1 MNKKISLILGSGGA
15 RGLTHIG
22 VIKELEARGFVI
34 DAVVGCSMG
43 ALVGG
48 FYCAGKLDIYE
59 EWVCQLSEWDTF
71 KFLDISLTP
80 QAGMMK
86 GDLIINT
93 LREMVGDIRIED
105 LPISYSAVATD
116 IIARKEVWLNSGDL
130 FDAIR
135 ASMAIPG
142 IFTPKQIDGRSLV
155 DGGLLNPLPVA
166 PSMFENNDLTV
177 AVSLSGYDVA
187 NPYGTIPLEEQQTRL
202 ENYRS
207 KIEQFLTGVQ
217 DRFGLE
223 ANGSVKRNQE
233 LRLTDVLL
241 GMFDTMQAAIS
252 RHRLASYPPDILIEI
267 PGNICQTH
275 EFYKARPLIAAG
287 RYWTEQALA
296 QYSER
301 WAGDQ

>member
-1 MNKKISLILGSGGA
+1 MSKRISLILGSGGA

-22 VIKELEARGFVI
+22 VIKELEKRGFII

-48 FYCAGKLDIYE
+48 FYCAGKLDVYE
-59 EWVCQLSEWDTF
+59 EWVSQLSEWDTL

-80 QAGMMK
+80 SSGMMK

-93 LREMVGDIRIED
+93 LKEMVGHTHIED
-105 LPISYSAVATD
+105 LPISFSAVATD
-116 IIARKEVWLNSGDL
+116 IVARKEVWLNSGDL

-142 IFTPKQIDGRSLV
+142 IFTPKIIDGKSLV
-155 DGGLLNPLPVA
+155 DGGVLNPLPVA
-166 PSMFENNDLTV
+166 PAMFEKNDLTV

-187 NPYGTIPLEEQQTRL
+187 NPYGTVPVEIKQTKL

-207 KIEQFLTGVQ
+207 KIEGFLSDVQ
-217 DRFGLE
+217 NRFGLE
-223 ANGSVKRNQE
+223 SNGSAKQDQD
-233 LRLTDVLL
+233 LRMTDVLL

-252 RHRLASYPPDILIEI
+252 RYRLASYPPDILIEI

-287 RYWTEQALA
+287 QYWTEHALEKNA
-296 QYSER
+296 ER
-301 WAGDQ
+301 IGY